1 MLIGIDNASIGSNN
15 ILAACGTVNSSF
27 TSIYSKT
34 VKYSG
39 IEQKFG
45 AVNQAVLAIVA
56 YYVERN
62 KNPPKDIILFSNS
75 CSK

>member
-39 IEQKFG
+39 IEQKFS